1 MTKLK
6 RLLED
11 KRIDIGVNKVDFAN
25 KYLKIAYQT
34 YQTLLGENKD
44 IHNIQMD
51 TLNKVSSYLGIS
63 NAELFRLA
71 NEEE

>member
-51 TLNKVSSYLGIS
+51 QRV
-63 NAELFRLA
+63 
-71 NEEE
+71 